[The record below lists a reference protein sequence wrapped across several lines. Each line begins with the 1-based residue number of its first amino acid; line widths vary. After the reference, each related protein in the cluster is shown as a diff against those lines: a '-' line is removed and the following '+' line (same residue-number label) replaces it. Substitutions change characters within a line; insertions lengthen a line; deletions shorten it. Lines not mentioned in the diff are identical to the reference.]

1 MSQDHH
7 LQQAVLAELE
17 REPGV
22 TAAHIGVTANAG
34 VVTLTGHVA
43 NIAEKHEASDAAE
56 RVKTVKAVANELQ
69 VRLPEGARRSDE
81 EIAAAAVARLAWNT
95 VVPRDAIKIEVENG
109 LVSLTGQV
117 NWFFQK
123 AAAERD
129 IRQLWGVVEIA
140 NRVTV
145 KPRVDVVNISDD
157 IMHALNRSWFFDPK
171 TISVTANGGKV
182 RLGGTARS
190 LHERKLAAE
199 TAWSE
204 PGVTDVENDIV
215 VV

>member
-43 NIAEKHEASDAAE
+43 NIAEKHEASGAAE
-56 RVKTVKAVANELQ
+56 RVKAVKAVANELQ

-109 LVSLTGQV
+109 QVSLTGQV
-117 NWFFQK
+117 DWFFQK

-199 TAWSE
+199 TAWGE